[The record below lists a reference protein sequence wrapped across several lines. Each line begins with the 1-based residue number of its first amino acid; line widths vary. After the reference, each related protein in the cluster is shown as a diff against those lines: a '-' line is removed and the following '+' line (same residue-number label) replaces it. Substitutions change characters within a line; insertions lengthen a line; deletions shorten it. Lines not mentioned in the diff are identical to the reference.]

1 MRPRLFLLALLASGL
16 FAGSIAAPSWAG
28 GGSFAV
34 SIVGELAK
42 PAVKQG
48 IAYLAP
54 DLAKHI
60 DPTSYS
66 LSAIQAQLDQIQN
79 SLVNLQSSV
88 NRLDLRLA
96 CDDQRKA
103 LEPTLVAIIT
113 AEKELKNASLAP
125 TPDGRKARLEEDVLP
140 LIKKLNGDGAQLL
153 LHRTL
158 TGQSGESL
166 ITACGKWLEELNGPV
181 LTDAFSNQVESLY
194 DTYAMAA
201 ATLAMLRV
209 NYWHYYPERYT
220 ETEIQQHVAQVQQF
234 LTTEKSFLRPAV
246 PWWGAFDLSTGWA
259 WEKRTLQVSH
269 LYASSM
275 HAQGYKLSGW
285 DGEPSCGDIV
295 HLIQGFSSSVA
306 VRLGIAQK
314 LVRCHNGYDGVINL
328 WTKDGGNT
336 GLSFTELQALPGMAS
351 KPWNV
356 RQYSYR

>member
-1 MRPRLFLLALLASGL
+1 MRPHER
-16 FAGSIAAPSWAG
+16 
-28 GGSFAV
+28 
-34 SIVGELAK
+34 
-42 PAVKQG
+42 
-48 IAYLAP
+48 
-54 DLAKHI
+54 
-60 DPTSYS
+60 
-66 LSAIQAQLDQIQN
+66 
-79 SLVNLQSSV
+79 
-88 NRLDLRLA
+88 
-96 CDDQRKA
+96 
-103 LEPTLVAIIT
+103 
-113 AEKELKNASLAP
+113 
-125 TPDGRKARLEEDVLP
+125 RKARLEEDVLP

-181 LTDAFSNQVESLY
+181 LTEAFSQQVESLY

-209 NYWHYYPERYT
+209 NYWHYYPGRYT
-220 ETEIQQHVAQVQQF
+220 D
-234 LTTEKSFLRPAV
+234 LR
-246 PWWGAFDLSTGWA
+246 TGWA

-269 LYASSM
+269 LYASSL

-306 VRLGIAQK
+306 VHLGIPQK

-356 RQYSYR
+356 RQHSYR